1 MQLALSNPMSFAEI
15 MTYYGKKNTFRQI
28 AQQIHFSNGTDIPA
42 VLHWFL
48 ESGFIPWKAEIVKFT
63 VKLNL
68 LSWADESSKVLERK
82 TKSKKSSNEQNPGWK
97 ALTGVLTTEK
107 TSQNV
112 HTHNKSSSIQSLSTA
127 EESQLLPLLSP
138 QTFTGTGKAASSGT
152 GGAAF
157 LELPVK
163 DGIPL
168 LLTFCLLPA
177 LSCKAS
183 PQEESAS
190 CHAFLLWQPWEG
202 TGQFPWEEI

>member
-1 MQLALSNPMSFAEI
+1 M
-15 MTYYGKKNTFRQI
+15 
-28 AQQIHFSNGTDIPA
+28 
-42 VLHWFL
+42 
-48 ESGFIPWKAEIVKFT
+48 
-63 VKLNL
+63 
-68 LSWADESSKVLERK
+68 ERK

-97 ALTGVLTTEK
+97 ALTGVLTTKK

-183 PQEESAS
+183 PCFPSLAALGGHQAVSMGGNLKAGS
-190 CHAFLLWQPWEG
+190 LLHRFKGSSTTAFSNSLLPKSKAPM
-202 TGQFPWEEI
+202 T